1 MEGGIWMKRIQFVF
15 VIIFV
20 MMLLSACGGSDNNAK
35 QDGNYE
41 TTKKM
46 VVDILQTED
55 GKKTLRELMTEE
67 EMKQQLVIE
76 SDVVKSSINEMLGS
90 EKGTEMWKKLFSD
103 PSFVED
109 FAKSI
114 SDEQEKLMKKL
125 MNDAEFQKQMM
136 DLLQNPEINEQMLS
150 LMKSQ
155 QFRSHLE
162 EVVQQTL
169 ETPLFQSKMSEILL
183 KAAEEQQKSQSG
195 GGGEGGKQEGG
206 SSGEGSGDGGS

>member
-20 MMLLSACGGSDNNAK
+20 MMLLNACGGSDNNAK

-76 SDVVKSSINEMLGS
+76 SDVVKNSINEMLGS

-162 EVVQQTL
+162 DTIQQTL
-169 ETPLFQSKMSEILL
+169 ETPLFQSKMTEILL
-183 KAAEEQQKSQSG
+183 KAADKQQQKEKKDESSESSNQ
-195 GGGEGGKQEGG
+195 GGE
-206 SSGEGSGDGGS
+206 SDGAG